1 MVEKGQISKSSKKFI
16 IAITIIITLFL
27 GLRNDLSFAIN
38 IDLRNLV
45 EQINIEKIKEHI
57 TYLTNFS
64 SRFTGTEGFRNA
76 AIYITKV
83 LENYGYTPIWE
94 NYTITIPIDDGAVIS
109 IIEGGIVNRSIK
121 AFPLLPNTVNPSIT
135 PPEGIKGKLIYGGT
149 AQLQEFNGQ
158 DVDGSIVLLDYNVR
172 RFWKNA
178 AMLGAKAV
186 IFIEPLD
193 TSQAESLEKSLKI
206 PISFP
211 RVYIRHD
218 DGLFLLNLLR
228 ERGSVEVVLHSKMHW
243 ENVEVSNIIS
253 LLPGKMNSYETIVI
267 STHYDSS
274 SPVPSVAP
282 GATNAINVATL
293 LEMARIFSQLQSLP
307 RNLLFAF
314 LSGHAQGM
322 WGAREF
328 VDKHFSEIGS
338 PIKMMIGLD
347 LSYEGQEVGL
357 YARGN
362 VYPYK
367 LAVDARRFG
376 WANDRILGT
385 YLPLLKNQ
393 IGKSYKVVS
402 AMFPT
407 EPIADPY
414 LMYFDT
420 DPFTLAGGVGISF
433 HTTNV
438 LRRLESTP
446 LDRPEFINYE
456 NLLPQ
461 IEVVLGC
468 VYGFATEEI
477 LPIYSAPT
485 RIESDGGFAVIE
497 GIVGVYNLTTA
508 WYDPF
513 SNEGSIVHIQWDI
526 PYTESQAQFTPGGVS
541 ETPTF
546 DIFVKPDPS
555 GSFKV
560 KGVKPLTPI
569 RLEAYVVN
577 QSSGKLTHAT
587 DFGVYGLGKGYAT
600 PPVTATT
607 PGGAYVYLYQGVTQI
622 WLPVFEAG
630 SITLFMVLD
639 PTTATAGK
647 LSIRNYNFYSHDWN
661 LHHAEDV
668 ARSDA
673 IVFVP
678 HSNPTELLIFL
689 GGETSNY
696 PLAVLS
702 NFSSNNPQGSG
713 YFVDIGEN
721 LIVKF
726 SPYIIAKQIYFL
738 MANRLNTISQYHVYD
753 AQAQDYKKR
762 AEESMNFAD
771 KALLEK
777 QYDSLI
783 AYSLAAWSYSRSAYL
798 ALMRLIIDLIQTTI
812 VFFVL
817 MIPLCFIITKSLM
830 GRHPGF
836 KQLLFFISVFLILT
850 INLYFLHPGF
860 HIAFNVFMII
870 IAATI
875 SIFGFLVLLLSSSE
889 FLAVTKTLQEKVLGT
904 HQQEI
909 SRLIVFTHSLSIGV
923 ENIKKHKTR
932 SFLTLTALILV
943 TISMIALTS
952 ASFYTHLIA
961 AKKSG
966 DTLYNGF
973 LIRDP
978 SFSPQSEEM
987 ARVLEGLRHLNATI
1001 TERTWVVQTIG
1012 FTLEKGVVAEAVYG
1026 LTEKEDLF
1034 TGVSK
1039 ALIAGR
1045 FFSSEDRYAVILSE
1059 HMANALGKTIGDT
1072 VDWMGLKLSIIGIF
1086 KLDAWMQIRDL
1097 DTFALAPIKWTS
1109 EGAMT
1114 VPMDKVLIVPY
1125 SLLMSQFNYFPYSI
1139 AVKIDKPKDIFIFA
1153 SDLALQMAHLTI
1165 YAGCERELVV
1175 YSPVTFYSV
1184 TGGETLS
1191 VPFIVTFFIVL
1202 NVMLTS
1208 VYERI
1213 KEIYVY
1219 STVGADPRSISLMFL
1234 TEATII
1240 GVASAGIGYELSLI
1254 VMAVMDWLNLFP
1266 KGLYLNYAST
1276 FAALSVLIIIAIT
1289 ISSTLFPALKASKL
1303 VTPSLMRK
1311 WRIPTEPK
1319 GDLWNI
1325 PLPFNMNKDE
1335 ARAMMIYMAEY
1346 LAATISSYGVFMVEG
1361 EISFDESSNTLLL
1374 NFQTRLA
1381 PYDQG
1386 IVQNATLI
1394 AQGEGSNMTFALSLK
1409 RLYGEIDS
1417 WILANHRFV
1426 DRLRKQFLYWRAL
1439 PTKEKEKYFAVK
1451 FENVIKGFL
1460 EFQKRNGKKKTE
1472 EE

>member
-1 MVEKGQISKSSKKFI
+1 MVKKIPI
-16 IAITIIITLFL
+16 IRYYRKTLFALITITFLFYT
-27 GLRNDLSFAIN
+27 LRNDVSYASN
-38 IDLRNLV
+38 IDFRIIFDHL
-45 EQINIEKIKEHI
+45 NIENIREHT
-57 TYLTNFS
+57 TYLTHFS
-64 SRFTGTEGFRNA
+64 SRFTGTEGFKA
-76 AIYITKV
+76 SATYILKVLESYGYKPV
-83 LENYGYTPIWE
+83 LENYTL
-94 NYTITIPIDDGAVIS
+94 TIPVDDGAQIL
-109 IIEGGIVNRSIK
+109 IEEDGVAHRSIK
-121 AFPLLPNTVNPSIT
+121 AYPLLPNTVNPSIT
-135 PPEGIKGKLIYGGT
+135 PREGIRGKLIYGGS

-158 DVDGSIVLLDYNVR
+158 DADGAIVLLEYNVR

-186 IFIEPLD
+186 IFIEPTD
-193 TSQAESLEKSLKI
+193 TSQAESMEKSLKI
-206 PISFP
+206 PLSFP
-211 RVYIRHD
+211 RVYVNRE
-218 DGLFLLNLLR
+218 DGLFLLNLIR
-228 ERGSVEVVLHSKMHW
+228 EKGSIEVVLHSKMHW
-243 ENVEVSNIIS
+243 ENVEVSNIIAF
-253 LLPGKMNSYETIVI
+253 LQGRPNSYETIAI
-267 STHYDSS
+267 SAHYDSV
-274 SPVPSVAP
+274 SPVPSIAP
-282 GATNAINVATL
+282 GATSAINVAAL
-293 LEMARIFSQLQSLP
+293 LEMARVFSELPTFP
-307 RNLLFAF
+307 RNIMFTF

-328 VDKHFSEIGS
+328 VDRHFNEIGS

-347 LSYEGQEVGL
+347 LSYEGQDVGL

-376 WANDRILGT
+376 WVNDRILGQ
-385 YLPLLKNQ
+385 YVPILKEQ
-393 IGKSYKVVS
+393 MKKSYKVVS

-420 DPFTLAGGVGISF
+420 DPFTLAGGVGITF
-433 HTTNV
+433 HTTNI

-456 NLLPQ
+456 NLVPQ
-461 IEVVLGC
+461 IEVVFAC
-468 VYGFATEEI
+468 IYGFALEGN
-477 LPIYSAPT
+477 LPVYSAPT

-526 PYTESQAQFTPGGVS
+526 PYTESQAQFVPGGVA

-546 DIFVKPDPS
+546 DIFMKPDPN
-555 GSFKV
+555 GSFIV
-560 KGVKPLTPI
+560 KGIKPLTAI

-600 PPVTATT
+600 PPATATT
-607 PGGAYVYLYQGVTQI
+607 PGGAYVYLYQGITQI

-630 SITLFMVLD
+630 SITLFMILD

-668 ARSDA
+668 ARSDVM
-673 IVFVP
+673 VFVP
-678 HSNPTELLIFL
+678 NSNPTELLIFL
-689 GGETSNY
+689 GGETTAY

-702 NFSSNNPQGSG
+702 NFSSENPQGTG

-721 LIVKF
+721 LIIKF
-726 SPYIIAKQIYFL
+726 TPYLVAKQIYFL
-738 MANRLNTISQYHVYD
+738 MSNRLNIIAQYHVYD

-762 AEESMNFAD
+762 ADENMKLAE
-771 KALLEK
+771 KALIER

-798 ALMRLIIDLIQTTI
+798 ALMRLVIDLIQTTI
-812 VFFVL
+812 VFFIL

-830 GRHPGF
+830 GMKSGL
-836 KQLLFFISVFLILT
+836 KQLLFFIFFFLILT

-860 HIAFNVFMII
+860 HIAFNVFMIL
-870 IAATI
+870 IAATL
-875 SIFGFLVLLLSSSE
+875 SVFGFLVVLLSSSD
-889 FLAVTKTLQEKVLGT
+889 FLAVTKAIQEKVLGT
-904 HQQEI
+904 HVQEI
-909 SRLIVFTHSLSIGV
+909 SKLTVFTHALSVGV
-923 ENIKKHKTR
+923 ENIKKHRTR

-952 ASFYTHLIA
+952 ASFYTHILATI
-961 AKKSG
+961 KLG
-966 DTLYNGF
+966 DTPYNGF

-987 ARVLEGLRHLNATI
+987 ARILEGLRHLNAKI

-1026 LTEKEDLF
+1026 LSEKEELF

-1039 ALIAGR
+1039 ALVKGR
-1045 FFSSEDRYAVILSE
+1045 FFSSEDKYAVILSE
-1059 HMANALGKTIGDT
+1059 HLANALEKTVGDT
-1072 VDWMGLKLSIIGIF
+1072 LEWMGLKLTIVGIF
-1086 KLDAWMQIRDL
+1086 KLDTWMQIKDL
-1097 DTFALAPIKWTS
+1097 DTFTLAPIKWTS

-1114 VPMDKVLIVPY
+1114 CPMDKVLIVPY

-1139 AVKIDKPKDIFIFA
+1139 AVKINKTEDVFAFA
-1153 SDLALQMAHLTI
+1153 SDLALQMVHVTI
-1165 YAGCERELVV
+1165 YAGCEGKLVV
-1175 YSPVTFYSV
+1175 YSPVTFYGV

-1191 VPFIVTFFIVL
+1191 IPFIVTFFIVL

-1240 GVASAGIGYELSLI
+1240 GVASAGLGYELSLL
-1254 VMAVMDWLNLFP
+1254 VMAFMDWFNLFP

-1276 FAALSVLIIIAIT
+1276 FAALSVLIIITIT

-1311 WRIPTEPK
+1311 WRISTEPK

-1325 PLPFNMNKDE
+1325 PLPFSMGKDE
-1335 ARAMMIYMAEY
+1335 ARAMMMYMAEY
-1346 LAATISSYGVFMVEG
+1346 LAATVSSYGVFMVEG
-1361 EISFDESSNTLLL
+1361 TISFDELSNAYLLK
-1374 NFQTRLA
+1374 FQSRLA

-1386 IVQNATLI
+1386 IVQDVTLF
-1394 AQGEGSNMTFALSLK
+1394 AQGEDINMNFALLLK

-1439 PTKEKEKYFAVK
+1439 PPKEKERYFNVE
-1451 FENVIKGFL
+1451 FEDIIKGFL
-1460 EFQKRNGKKKTE
+1460 AFRKGNGKN
-1472 EE
+1472 